1 MIDHK
6 TAPIAALLLRLSLGT
21 MFLAHGLLKVLVFT
35 PAGTAGY
42 FESLGLPGI
51 LAHAT
56 IAAELAGGTA
66 LILGIAT
73 RWVSL
78 ALIPVLVGALVFA
91 HASSGWLFSN
101 EGGGWE
107 YVLFLIM
114 VSLVQ
119 ALLGDGAYSFNPF
132 KARQIPARAQT
143 A

>member
-1 MIDHK
+1 MIDQK
-6 TAPIAALLLRLSLGT
+6 TAPFAALVLRLSLGT

-78 ALIPVLVGALVFA
+78 GLIPVLVGALVFA

-114 VSLVQ
+114 ASLVQ

-132 KARQIPARAQT
+132 KVRRVSFSPQT